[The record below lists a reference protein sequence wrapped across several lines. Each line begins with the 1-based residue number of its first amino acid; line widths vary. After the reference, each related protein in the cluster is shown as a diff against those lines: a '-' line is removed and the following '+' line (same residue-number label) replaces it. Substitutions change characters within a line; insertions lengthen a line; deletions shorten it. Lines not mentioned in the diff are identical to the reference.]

1 MRSDRS
7 ISRVAGAAAA
17 ANHAAAGEQALPHS
31 HSERRVGGWMGRGLL
46 PCAQNGGEG
55 GKEGGDGEN

>member
-1 MRSDRS
+1 M
-7 ISRVAGAAAA
+7 AGRPAA

-55 GKEGGDGEN
+55 GKAAMAKTDLARPQNLA